1 MGGLPSRLPERPRTK
16 PALDPFR
23 TSGGLILLVHDV
35 FGLGH
40 SIQDDRDG
48 TLWRLLGLM
57 DGTRDVPQVIRDF
70 RALNGSSSASDVRK
84 AISRLYGLGVVE
96 DAAAPPPPEFTS
108 EEQARYSRN
117 LDFFSGLTLGTDR
130 SSYDLQRRL
139 RSARVT
145 VLGVGGVGGS
155 TAASLAAAGVGHL
168 RLVDADRVE
177 VSNLNRQLLFGVR
190 DIGRPKV
197 EAAADRLRDLNPNV
211 SVRVEERLVRHPE
224 ELPALLQDCDLFV
237 LGADRP
243 HEILLWTNDAA
254 VKSATAWL
262 ENSYSGPRCAIA
274 LFRPGV
280 TPCLRCMEHHL
291 ERRARS
297 LGLHEGQ
304 YAFPHGAS
312 NPALAATVNVAGHLG
327 ALQALYFL
335 TGVQSVAEGA
345 LLQYNLW
352 DPSDVRVEKA
362 PRWPDCPACG
372 VSQGRDSHPSSM
384 PGPRSARRQR
394 RGPSAGGRR

>member
-1 MGGLPSRLPERPRTK
+1 MGGLTSRLPERPRTK

-57 DGTRDVPQVIRDF
+57 DGSRDVPGVIREF
-70 RALNGSSSASDVRK
+70 RTFDQSIPVADVRT

-96 DAAAPPPPEFTS
+96 DAAASPPAEFTT

-117 LDFFSGLTLGTDR
+117 LDFFSGLTLGSGR
-130 SSYDLQRRL
+130 PAYHLQQRL

-145 VLGVGGVGGS
+145 ILGVGGVGGS
-155 TAASLAAAGVGHL
+155 TAASLAAAGVGNL
-168 RLVDADRVE
+168 QLVDADRVE
-177 VSNLNRQLLFGVR
+177 LSNLNRQLLFGVR

-211 SVRVEERLVRHPE
+211 SVRVEERLVRQPE
-224 ELPALLQDCDLFV
+224 ELPALLRDCDLFV

-254 VKSATAWL
+254 IETGTPWL

-297 LGLHEGQ
+297 LGLHGGE

-352 DPSDVRVEKA
+352 DPTDVRVEKA
-362 PRWPDCPACG
+362 PRWPGCPACG
-372 VSQGRDSHPSSM
+372 AP
-384 PGPRSARRQR
+384 
-394 RGPSAGGRR
+394 GGRNGRLSSRPLNRYDRPQGSRPTAGRRR